1 LSKLKPR
8 LDMLP
13 RAMRPDAC
21 VSPSTSSVQLCEVVP
36 MPTLPVG
43 STLRNGV
50 CGYSEPSVGTDD
62 ASRQPLVAASRIDV
76 GHETIGAAGFG
87 FAGAG

>member
-1 LSKLKPR
+1 
-8 LDMLP
+8 
-13 RAMRPDAC
+13 
-21 VSPSTSSVQLCEVVP
+21 